1 MHIQPRDLSQ
11 EARNFYRMLK
21 LRPAVF
27 LGCESITFLR
37 TYMDGMVTA
46 DRMFNGSRNV
56 IIPDGFTEFVEWF
69 YGDNTNPDSF
79 ACVLKAEGDEK
90 TALSKWLDLLDQYLQ
105 GLDYEPIGTIEQLKK
120 LEEYRKKK
128 AKK

>member
-1 MHIQPRDLSQ
+1 MHIQPRDLSN
-11 EARNFYRMLK
+11 EARKFYRMLK

-46 DRMFNGSRNV
+46 DRLFNGTRNV
-56 IIPDGFTEFVEWF
+56 IIPDGFTEFIEWY
-69 YGDNTNPDSF
+69 YGDDTNLDGY

-90 TALSKWLDLLDQYLQ
+90 KALYKWFDLLDDFLK

-128 AKK
+128 RS